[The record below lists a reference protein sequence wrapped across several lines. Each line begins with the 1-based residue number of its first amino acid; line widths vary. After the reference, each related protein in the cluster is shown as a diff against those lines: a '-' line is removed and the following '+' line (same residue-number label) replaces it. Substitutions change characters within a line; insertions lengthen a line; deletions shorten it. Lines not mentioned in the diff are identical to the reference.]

1 MFYRLLMK
9 FGANVN
15 QQTKSGDTPC
25 HLAAYRG
32 YSLIVQLLVEGG
44 ASLRVVNNKSRT
56 PLEDAQSRG
65 HTEIVR
71 YISAVNKIRKY
82 FRNLSKISPICM
94 YFKKNYLLYFFGIL
108 LIIWLSESLIHSFI
122 QLFGYLFD
130 FKKTNF
136 FISLLPRLWIL
147 QKDRLGVPDHLIHA
161 KNAHVPEWQR
171 QWLLLGRKSRP
182 FLSSIRKQFIAFV
195 PQGISI
201 KNDLPESLTVP
212 DLISMKT
219 LERICAWH
227 RWRAAQSSDLY
238 WI

>member
-1 MFYRLLMK
+1 MHVLL
-9 FGANVN
+9 
-15 QQTKSGDTPC
+15 
-25 HLAAYRG
+25 
-32 YSLIVQLLVEGG
+32 
-44 ASLRVVNNKSRT
+44 
-56 PLEDAQSRG
+56 
-65 HTEIVR
+65 
-71 YISAVNKIRKY
+71 
-82 FRNLSKISPICM
+82 
-94 YFKKNYLLYFFGIL
+94 KNYLLYFFGIL

-136 FISLLPRLWIL
+136 FISLFPRLWIL

-227 RWRAAQSSDLY
+227 RWRAANPRICIGYSYLIVENEIVNWAVIGRFFQSISWSERVIYRDRT
-238 WI
+238 

>member
-1 MFYRLLMK
+1 MHVLL
-9 FGANVN
+9 
-15 QQTKSGDTPC
+15 
-25 HLAAYRG
+25 
-32 YSLIVQLLVEGG
+32 
-44 ASLRVVNNKSRT
+44 
-56 PLEDAQSRG
+56 
-65 HTEIVR
+65 
-71 YISAVNKIRKY
+71 
-82 FRNLSKISPICM
+82 
-94 YFKKNYLLYFFGIL
+94 KNYLLYFFGIL

-171 QWLLLGRKSRP
+171 QWLLLGRKSWP

-201 KNDLPESLTVP
+201 KNDLPESLTRSWFDFYENIGA
-212 DLISMKT
+212 DLCLAQVKS
-219 LERICAWH
+219 
-227 RWRAAQSSDLY
+227 RAILGSVLD
-238 WI
+238 IVI

>member
-1 MFYRLLMK
+1 MHVLL
-9 FGANVN
+9 
-15 QQTKSGDTPC
+15 
-25 HLAAYRG
+25 
-32 YSLIVQLLVEGG
+32 
-44 ASLRVVNNKSRT
+44 
-56 PLEDAQSRG
+56 
-65 HTEIVR
+65 
-71 YISAVNKIRKY
+71 
-82 FRNLSKISPICM
+82 
-94 YFKKNYLLYFFGIL
+94 KNYLLYFFGIL

-147 QKDRLGVPDHLIHA
+147 QEDSLGVPDHLIHA

-171 QWLLLGRKSRP
+171 QRLLLGRKSRP

-219 LERICAWH
+219 LPGTGEEPRNPRICIGYSYLIVENEIVNWAVIG
-227 RWRAAQSSDLY
+227 RFFQSISWSERVIYRDRT
-238 WI
+238 